1 MAEPRWFR
9 NQSRKA
15 EDSVAKSRRKPTLEV
30 LLAWGERWA
39 AAYRKWLLIAVCLV
53 GFS

>member
-1 MAEPRWFR
+1 MVQKSEQEGRRLSGQEQEKTHATGLTFR
-9 NQSRKA
+9 
-15 EDSVAKSRRKPTLEV
+15 
-30 LLAWGERWA
+30 GERWA